1 VGPHIL
7 TVRTDDLAGT
17 APSPGQDRAV

>member
-7 TVRTDDLAGT
+7 TARTDDLAGT